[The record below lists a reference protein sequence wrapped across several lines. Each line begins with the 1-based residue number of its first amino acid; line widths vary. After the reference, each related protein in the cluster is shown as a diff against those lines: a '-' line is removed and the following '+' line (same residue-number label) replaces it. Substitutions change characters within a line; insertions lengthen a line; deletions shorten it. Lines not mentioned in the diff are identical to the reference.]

1 MKIVHTYYQINGHI
15 DQNTLSMMT
24 LSALLAK
31 KNYGNIHLYCDKGTA
46 DLVKKIGI
54 PYDTIDVD
62 VLKNFK
68 GKTFSIPKLLTFAA
82 QTEPYIHI
90 DFDTFIFDRINFE
103 KYEGRTI
110 YAHKD
115 YSMQSGSGYI
125 SLFGFYNTY
134 LNTLFEAK
142 EILSKEIL
150 ENIDVT
156 HIPNMCIFGSYN
168 YELVG
173 KACNEIIDIYEANK
187 KFWDKKFY
195 NACVLEQLLIPTV
208 MKKIDPEY
216 MTNGYNYFYLKECN
230 IFDIDEE
237 NYDKL
242 DVINF
247 TMGDNV
253 FEYKKLEKTL
263 KLDGRKIGGWIH
275 LNGYK
280 TYDVFS
286 KITEYLIVKDFK
298 DGIDYMDKIHKHY
311 ETTIEPNFKIKY
323 KLL

>member
-1 MKIVHTYYQINGHI
+1 MKIIHTYFQINGRI

-31 KNYGNIHLYCDKGTA
+31 KNYGNIHLYCDKSTA
-46 DLVKKIGI
+46 ELVKKIGI
-54 PYDTIDVD
+54 PYDTIDLS

-90 DFDTFIFDRINFE
+90 DFDTFIFDKIDFE

-115 YSMQSGSGYI
+115 YSNQSSSGYI

-142 EILSKEIL
+142 DILSKEIL

-168 YELVG
+168 YELVA
-173 KACNEIIDIYEANK
+173 KACNEIIDIYESNK

-208 MKKIDPEY
+208 MKKIEPEY
-216 MTNGYNYFYLKECN
+216 MTDGYNYYYLKEHN

-237 NYDKL
+237 NYDNL
-242 DVINF
+242 DIIKF
-247 TMGDNV
+247 SMGNNV
-253 FEYKKLEKTL
+253 FEYKKSEKTV
-263 KLDGRKIGGWIH
+263 KLGDRKIGGWIH

-280 TYDVFS
+280 VYDFFDKMV
-286 KITEYLIVKDFK
+286 EYLLVKEFK
-298 DGIDYMDKIHKHY
+298 EGIQYMNKICDHY
-311 ETTIEPNFKIKY
+311 GTNIDTEFKIKY
-323 KLL
+323 KLV